1 MAPEWR
7 HCRLHRTAEPTVY
20 KGLRDFLNWRLL
32 WVIKWELGVLLRR
45 LKYKEIR
52 CCKAFCGCH
61 RLVSYPN
68 LTKKGENYGSR
79 KQEKNQYL
87 YG

>member
-1 MAPEWR
+1 MPTTSDGRAD
-7 HCRLHRTAEPTVY
+7 RLQGFARL
-20 KGLRDFLNWRLL
+20 LRWRLL
-32 WVIKWELGVLLRR
+32 WVIKWGLGVLCRR

>member
-1 MAPEWR
+1 MPTTSDGRAD
-7 HCRLHRTAEPTVY
+7 RLQGFARL
-20 KGLRDFLNWRLL
+20 LRWRLL
-32 WVIKWELGVLLRR
+32 WVIKWGLGVLLRR

-61 RLVSYPN
+61 RLVSCPN

>member
-1 MAPEWR
+1 MPTTSDGRAD
-7 HCRLHRTAEPTVY
+7 RLQGVAR
-20 KGLRDFLNWRLL
+20 LLNWRLL
-32 WVIKWELGVLLRR
+32 WVIKWGLGVLLRR

>member
-1 MAPEWR
+1 MPTTSDGRADRLQGFERLFELAPFVG
-7 HCRLHRTAEPTVY
+7 H
-20 KGLRDFLNWRLL
+20 
-32 WVIKWELGVLLRR
+32 KWGLGVLRRR
-45 LKYKEIR
+45 LKYKEIK
-52 CCKAFCGCH
+52 CCKVFCGCH